1 MARPRAHVRE
11 VLLHDVEVV
20 AVGVQ
25 GRDRA
30 LGALAAIE
38 AVVVVGGDVGDVLVA
53 QQPHQ
58 PAGDRRLAGG
68 GVPDD
73 PEDDRARHLLL
84 RAQREI
90 AVLVGEDR
98 AGEDVRG
105 LDGHQVA
112 ALQRVA
118 AIVEAAGLAHPR
130 ALDRVADA
138 APVRE
143 ARAPDAALDVGAE
156 GLARRGRELVALL
169 VEHEVGDR
177 DQLGARRSR
186 GSGCGGRRA
195 SPCPG
200 WSGRRSPCD
209 RGSPPARR
217 RGRRARPPSPAAG
230 SRSPPGRSRARS
242 RGGRGSRPRR

>member
-25 GRDRA
+25 RRDRA

-38 AVVVVGGDVGDVLVA
+38 AVVVVGGDVGHVLVA

-73 PEDDRARHLLL
+73 PEDDRAWHLLL
-84 RAQREI
+84 RAQRRSPSSSAKTEL
-90 AVLVGEDR
+90 AR
-98 AGEDVRG
+98 MS
-105 LDGHQVA
+105 A
-112 ALQRVA
+112 ASMVTRSLALERVA

-130 ALDRVADA
+130 ALDGVADA

-143 ARAPDAALDVGAE
+143 ARATDAALDVGAE

-177 DQLGARRSR
+177 DQLGHVEVGEVDVVGDARAHAGVGAR
-186 GSGCGGRRA
+186 
-195 SPCPG
+195 
-200 WSGRRSPCD
+200 RRSPCD

-217 RGRRARPPSPAAG
+217 RGRRARPP
-230 SRSPPGRSRARS
+230 
-242 RGGRGSRPRR
+242 